1 MQKIETIPVV
11 INEGEV
17 YFDDPFELRD
27 NQWYQEGNCRTAE
40 IPAIEPTKE
49 QLSNMD
55 ARDVAQMYLKYRS
68 DNQTEAPSDGVQACH
83 YPETG
88 HSRTNC

>member
-40 IPAIEPTKE
+40 IPAVEPTKE

-55 ARDVAQMYLKYRS
+55 GSANEDVDIYIAYWSKYK
-68 DNQTEAPSDGVQACH
+68 
-83 YPETG
+83 
-88 HSRTNC
+88 